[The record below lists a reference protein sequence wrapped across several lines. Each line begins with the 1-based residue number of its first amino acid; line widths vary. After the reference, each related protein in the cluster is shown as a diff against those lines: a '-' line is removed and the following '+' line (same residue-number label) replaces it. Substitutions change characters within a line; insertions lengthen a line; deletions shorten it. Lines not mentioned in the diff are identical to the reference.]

1 MTVQNGLLRAVL
13 SRCKNSG
20 FFFLQTDSAGNDAA
34 MPREASC
41 AGVEVFLYGLRERP
55 SRSVRR
61 SYQKKT
67 FMPGLFYRSRRLRKS
82 EGRRVHGIAYERKV
96 SLRFFRRNEIPSRA
110 PEARRARA
118 RDGGTTSRSKTPK
131 LQRRG
136 EQRLL
141 RQSLRRGYRL
151 CRAQR
156 SCVTPSYAL
165 FCCST
170 AQLSPDRANGAH
182 AAPAL
187 DGRQ

>member
-1 MTVQNGLLRAVL
+1 MTVQNGLFEGRFKPL
-13 SRCKNSG
+13 
-20 FFFLQTDSAGNDAA
+20 FLQRLFLFADRRSGSDAA
-34 MPREASC
+34 MQREASC

-55 SRSVRR
+55 SCSVRR

-141 RQSLRRGYRL
+141 RQSLQRGYRL

-165 FCCST
+165 FRCST
-170 AQLSPDRANGAH
+170 AQLSPYRANGAF
-182 AAPAL
+182 AAVAL
-187 DGRQ
+187 GSTQ

>member
-1 MTVQNGLLRAVL
+1 MTVQNGLFEGRFKPL
-13 SRCKNSG
+13 
-20 FFFLQTDSAGNDAA
+20 FLQRLFLFADRRSGSDAA
-34 MPREASC
+34 MQREASC

-55 SRSVRR
+55 SCSVRR

-141 RQSLRRGYRL
+141 RQSLRRGVPAMPGAAKLRHPLL
-151 CRAQR
+151 C
-156 SCVTPSYAL
+156 PFL
-165 FCCST
+165 FSP
-170 AQLSPDRANGAH
+170 AELSPDRANGAH

-187 DGRQ
+187 GGRQ